1 MSTTDNIEFSDNIV
15 SLNCNKKME
24 NSEKEEED
32 VLETKW
38 LGSKLRLVKVR
49 IKISY
54 LY

>member
-24 NSEKEEED
+24 NSENEKED
-32 VLETKW
+32 ALETKW
-38 LGSKLRLVKVR
+38 LGSKLRLVTIR
-49 IKISY
+49 IRISY